1 MKGFFLLHLVLSPKT
16 ESQSYF
22 RSFYKN
28 TLKIYRNKIALYRN
42 YLSFYRNKISFYRN
56 FLGFYRKTSSSTL
69 NGAKPL
75 TMHAKGSTFTSLGVE
90 VNGYLY
96 VDKGLEGNGEQYFWL
111 PVNLLKPVGNK

>member
-1 MKGFFLLHLVLSPKT
+1 M
-16 ESQSYF
+16 
-22 RSFYKN
+22 
-28 TLKIYRNKIALYRN
+28 
-42 YLSFYRNKISFYRN
+42 
-56 FLGFYRKTSSSTL
+56 GFYRKTSSSTL